1 MICIILNNEFF
12 SNFVIDNKEEQQRQ
26 GQGQGQGRGHGR
38 VVDDNR
44 GDEETVTF

>member
-12 SNFVIDNKEEQQRQ
+12 LNFVIDNKEEQQRQ
-26 GQGQGQGRGHGR
+26 GQGQGQGREHGR